1 MFEGMAKPMPE
12 PPATIAVL
20 MPMTSPCM
28 LTSGPPE
35 LPGLM
40 AASVWMKSSNGPWP
54 MLRALALTMPAVTVA
69 CRPNGEP
76 TAMTQSPT
84 CIRSESPSR
93 ANLNW
98 PLPSSSLSTA
108 RSVFLSRPTTFALC
122 LPPSSVMTSISV
134 AFSTT
139 CALVRAI
146 PVAST
151 ITPEPR
157 LRCGMRSGVSP
168 KNRRKKSSPKNSSNG
183 VRPPPPGRPPLE
195 TVLMLMTAGLMISAT
210 PAKLPVFSGI
220 CTGSTGAVGVMTG
233 GATRSVRPPATAP
246 RVTPATSITA
256 SAATNED
263 RLSCIMGVVPSLRRS
278 SRRRRRDER
287 LKEGTTPM
295 MQLKRSSFVAALA
308 VMLVAGVTLGAVAGG
323 RTDRV
328 APPVM
333 TPTAPVLPVQMPLNT
348 GSFAG
353 VAEIIKPAVI
363 NINTVSKGGLPGG
376 GGRTP
381 FEEFFG
387 EDFFR
392 RFFGDTPERIPQ
404 RSLGSGVIVDAT
416 GIALT
421 NAHVVEKATEI
432 EVITLDGGKHKAKVV
447 GLDKKT
453 DLAVLKLDDG
463 KGQFKFA
470 RLGDSDRM
478 QVGDWVIAVG
488 SPFGLQA
495 TVTAG
500 IVSAK
505 ARNIGQGPF
514 DDFIQTDAAINP
526 GNSGGPLVNMQGEV
540 IGINTAIVA
549 GGSGIGFAIPSNM
562 ARKIYTEIN
571 SKGRVTRGWLGVSIQ
586 PLTQE
591 LARSFN
597 AKDTKG
603 VLISDVVP
611 DSPAAKAGLK
621 AGDILIEFDGKKV
634 EAPADLQRTV
644 GLAQPGHDAK
654 MKVWRDQGEKTVD
667 IKIGEAPDEKEVRQQ
682 PSGRATPSTLGL
694 DVRPLTPEIARQ
706 LSLKSTDGVIV
717 ARVDEGSAA
726 GEAGV
731 QRGDVIRE
739 INRQKVR
746 SLADYER
753 LTKDVKE
760 GDRLT
765 VLLQRGQMS
774 LYVAFTASA
783 RG

>member
-1 MFEGMAKPMPE
+1 
-12 PPATIAVL
+12 
-20 MPMTSPCM
+20 
-28 LTSGPPE
+28 
-35 LPGLM
+35 
-40 AASVWMKSSNGPWP
+40 
-54 MLRALALTMPAVTVA
+54 
-69 CRPNGEP
+69 
-76 TAMTQSPT
+76 
-84 CIRSESPSR
+84 
-93 ANLNW
+93 
-98 PLPSSSLSTA
+98 
-108 RSVFLSRPTTFALC
+108 
-122 LPPSSVMTSISV
+122 
-134 AFSTT
+134 
-139 CALVRAI
+139 
-146 PVAST
+146 
-151 ITPEPR
+151 
-157 LRCGMRSGVSP
+157 
-168 KNRRKKSSPKNSSNG
+168 
-183 VRPPPPGRPPLE
+183 
-195 TVLMLMTAGLMISAT
+195 
-210 PAKLPVFSGI
+210 
-220 CTGSTGAVGVMTG
+220 
-233 GATRSVRPPATAP
+233 
-246 RVTPATSITA
+246 
-256 SAATNED
+256 
-263 RLSCIMGVVPSLRRS
+263 
-278 SRRRRRDER
+278 
-287 LKEGTTPM
+287 M
-295 MQLKRSSFVAALA
+295 MQLKRTSFVAALA
-308 VMLVAGVTLGAVAGG
+308 LMLVAGVTLGAVAGG

-328 APPVM
+328 GAPSAA
-333 TPTAPVLPVQMPLNT
+333 PTAPVLPVQMPLGT

-353 VAEIIKPAVI
+353 VAEAIKPAVI
-363 NINTVSKGGLPGG
+363 NINTVSKGGLGG
-376 GGRTP
+376 SGRTP

-392 RFFGDTPERIPQ
+392 RFFGDAPERIPQ

-421 NAHVVEKATEI
+421 NSHVVEKATEI

-447 GLDKKT
+447 GMDKKT

-463 KGQFKFA
+463 KGTFKFA
-470 RLGDSDRM
+470 RLGDSDKM

-500 IVSAK
+500 IISAK

-514 DDFIQTDAAINP
+514 DDFLQTDAAINP

-562 ARKIYTEIN
+562 AKKIYSEIN

-586 PLTQE
+586 PLTAE
-591 LARSFN
+591 LAKSFN

-603 VLISDVVP
+603 VLISDVIA

-621 AGDILIEFDGKKV
+621 AGDILTEFDGKKV

-667 IKIGEAPDEKEVRQQ
+667 VKIGEAPDEKEAKPQ
-682 PSGRATPSTLGL
+682 PGRAAPSTLGL
-694 DVRPLTPEIARQ
+694 DVRPLTPELARQ
-706 LSLKSTDGVIV
+706 LNLKSTDGVIV
-717 ARVDEGSAA
+717 ARVDEGSPAA
-726 GEAGV
+726 ESGV

-746 SLADYER
+746 SMTDYER

-765 VLLQRGQMS
+765 VLLQRGPMS
-774 LYVAFTASA
+774 LYVAFTVA

>member
-1 MFEGMAKPMPE
+1 
-12 PPATIAVL
+12 
-20 MPMTSPCM
+20 
-28 LTSGPPE
+28 
-35 LPGLM
+35 
-40 AASVWMKSSNGPWP
+40 
-54 MLRALALTMPAVTVA
+54 
-69 CRPNGEP
+69 
-76 TAMTQSPT
+76 
-84 CIRSESPSR
+84 
-93 ANLNW
+93 
-98 PLPSSSLSTA
+98 
-108 RSVFLSRPTTFALC
+108 
-122 LPPSSVMTSISV
+122 
-134 AFSTT
+134 
-139 CALVRAI
+139 
-146 PVAST
+146 
-151 ITPEPR
+151 
-157 LRCGMRSGVSP
+157 
-168 KNRRKKSSPKNSSNG
+168 
-183 VRPPPPGRPPLE
+183 
-195 TVLMLMTAGLMISAT
+195 
-210 PAKLPVFSGI
+210 
-220 CTGSTGAVGVMTG
+220 
-233 GATRSVRPPATAP
+233 
-246 RVTPATSITA
+246 
-256 SAATNED
+256 
-263 RLSCIMGVVPSLRRS
+263 
-278 SRRRRRDER
+278 
-287 LKEGTTPM
+287 M
-295 MQLKRSSFVAALA
+295 MQLKRTYFVAALA
-308 VMLVAGVTLGAVAGG
+308 LMLVAGVTLGAMAGG
-323 RTDRV
+323 RTERTPQAS
-328 APPVM
+328 APTV
-333 TPTAPVLPVQMPLNT
+333 PVLPVQMPLNT

-353 VAEIIKPAVI
+353 VAEAIKPAVI
-363 NINTVSKGGLPGG
+363 NINTVSKAGP

-387 EDFFR
+387 EDFFK

-432 EVITLDGGKHKAKVV
+432 EVITLDGSKHKAKVV
-447 GLDKKT
+447 GADKKT

-463 KGQFKFA
+463 KAQFKFA

-562 ARKIYTEIN
+562 AKKIYTEIN

-586 PLTQE
+586 PLTPE
-591 LARSFN
+591 LAKSFS

-603 VLISDVVP
+603 VLISDVIP

-621 AGDILIEFDGKKV
+621 PGDILLEFDGKKV
-634 EAPADLQRTV
+634 DAPTDLQRTV
-644 GLAQPGHDAK
+644 GLAQPGQDAK
-654 MKVWRDQGEKTVD
+654 LKIWRDQNEKTID
-667 IKIGEAPDEKEVRQQ
+667 LKIGEAPDEKEAQQ
-682 PSGRATPSTLGL
+682 RPARATPSNLGL
-694 DVRPLTPEIARQ
+694 EVRPITPDLARQ
-706 LSLKSTDGVIV
+706 LNLKSTEGVIV
-717 ARVDEGSAA
+717 ARVEEASAA

-746 SLADYER
+746 SMNDYER

>member
-1 MFEGMAKPMPE
+1 
-12 PPATIAVL
+12 
-20 MPMTSPCM
+20 
-28 LTSGPPE
+28 
-35 LPGLM
+35 
-40 AASVWMKSSNGPWP
+40 
-54 MLRALALTMPAVTVA
+54 
-69 CRPNGEP
+69 
-76 TAMTQSPT
+76 
-84 CIRSESPSR
+84 
-93 ANLNW
+93 
-98 PLPSSSLSTA
+98 
-108 RSVFLSRPTTFALC
+108 
-122 LPPSSVMTSISV
+122 
-134 AFSTT
+134 
-139 CALVRAI
+139 
-146 PVAST
+146 
-151 ITPEPR
+151 
-157 LRCGMRSGVSP
+157 
-168 KNRRKKSSPKNSSNG
+168 
-183 VRPPPPGRPPLE
+183 
-195 TVLMLMTAGLMISAT
+195 
-210 PAKLPVFSGI
+210 
-220 CTGSTGAVGVMTG
+220 
-233 GATRSVRPPATAP
+233 
-246 RVTPATSITA
+246 
-256 SAATNED
+256 
-263 RLSCIMGVVPSLRRS
+263 
-278 SRRRRRDER
+278 
-287 LKEGTTPM
+287 M
-295 MQLKRSSFVAALA
+295 MQLKRTYFVAAL
-308 VMLVAGVTLGAVAGG
+308 VLMLVAGVTLGAVAGG
-323 RTDRV
+323 RTDR
-328 APPVM
+328 PPQAAA
-333 TPTAPVLPVQMPLNT
+333 PTAPVLPVQMPLNT
-348 GSFAG
+348 GTFAG

-363 NINTVSKGGLPGG
+363 NINTVSKGGTPGS

-392 RFFGDTPERIPQ
+392 RFFGDAPERIPQ
-404 RSLGSGVIVDAT
+404 RSLGSGVIVDAS

-432 EVITLDGGKHKAKVV
+432 EVITLDGSKHKAKVV
-447 GLDKKT
+447 GADKKT

-463 KGQFKFA
+463 KAQFKFA

-526 GNSGGPLVNMQGEV
+526 GNSGGPLVNMAGEV

-562 ARKIYTEIN
+562 AKKIYTEIN

-586 PLTQE
+586 PLTAE
-591 LARSFN
+591 LAKSFN

-603 VLISDVVP
+603 VLISDVIGE
-611 DSPAAKAGLK
+611 SPAARAGLK
-621 AGDILIEFDGKKV
+621 PGDILLEFDGKKV

-644 GLAQPGHDAK
+644 GLAQPGQEAK
-654 MKVWRDQGEKTVD
+654 MKVWRDQGEKTID
-667 IKIGEAPDEKEVRQQ
+667 IKIGEAPDDKETPAR
-682 PSGRATPSTLGL
+682 PSRVAPSTLGL
-694 DVRPLTPEIARQ
+694 EVRPITPEIARQ
-706 LSLKSTDGVIV
+706 LNLKSNDGVIV

-726 GEAGV
+726 GDAGV

-746 SLADYER
+746 SMADYER

-774 LYVAFTASA
+774 LYVAFTATG

>member
-1 MFEGMAKPMPE
+1 
-12 PPATIAVL
+12 
-20 MPMTSPCM
+20 
-28 LTSGPPE
+28 
-35 LPGLM
+35 
-40 AASVWMKSSNGPWP
+40 
-54 MLRALALTMPAVTVA
+54 
-69 CRPNGEP
+69 
-76 TAMTQSPT
+76 
-84 CIRSESPSR
+84 
-93 ANLNW
+93 
-98 PLPSSSLSTA
+98 
-108 RSVFLSRPTTFALC
+108 
-122 LPPSSVMTSISV
+122 
-134 AFSTT
+134 
-139 CALVRAI
+139 
-146 PVAST
+146 
-151 ITPEPR
+151 
-157 LRCGMRSGVSP
+157 
-168 KNRRKKSSPKNSSNG
+168 
-183 VRPPPPGRPPLE
+183 
-195 TVLMLMTAGLMISAT
+195 
-210 PAKLPVFSGI
+210 
-220 CTGSTGAVGVMTG
+220 
-233 GATRSVRPPATAP
+233 
-246 RVTPATSITA
+246 
-256 SAATNED
+256 
-263 RLSCIMGVVPSLRRS
+263 
-278 SRRRRRDER
+278 
-287 LKEGTTPM
+287 M
-295 MQLKRSSFVAALA
+295 MQLKRTYFVAAL
-308 VMLVAGVTLGAVAGG
+308 VLMLVAGVTLGAVAGG
-323 RTDRV
+323 RTDR
-328 APPVM
+328 PPQAAA
-333 TPTAPVLPVQMPLNT
+333 PTAPVLPVQMPLNT
-348 GSFAG
+348 GTFAG

-363 NINTVSKGGLPGG
+363 NINTVSKGGTPGG

-392 RFFGDTPERIPQ
+392 RFFGDAPERIPQ
-404 RSLGSGVIVDAT
+404 RSLGSGVIVDAS

-432 EVITLDGGKHKAKVV
+432 EVITLDGSKHKAKVV
-447 GLDKKT
+447 GADKKT

-463 KGQFKFA
+463 KAQFKFA

-526 GNSGGPLVNMQGEV
+526 GNSGGPLVNMAGEV

-562 ARKIYTEIN
+562 AKKIYTEIN

-586 PLTQE
+586 PLTAE
-591 LARSFN
+591 LAKSFN

-603 VLISDVVP
+603 VLISDVIGE
-611 DSPAAKAGLK
+611 SPAAKAGLK
-621 AGDILIEFDGKKV
+621 SGDILLEFDGKKV

-644 GLAQPGHDAK
+644 GLAQPGQEAK
-654 MKVWRDQGEKTVD
+654 MKVWRDQGEKTID
-667 IKIGEAPDEKEVRQQ
+667 IKIGDAPDDKETPAR
-682 PSGRATPSTLGL
+682 PSRVAPSTLGL
-694 DVRPLTPEIARQ
+694 EVRPITPEIARQ
-706 LSLKSTDGVIV
+706 LNLKSNDGVIV

-726 GEAGV
+726 GDAGV

-746 SLADYER
+746 SMADYER

-774 LYVAFTASA
+774 LYVAFTATG